1 MFDYRSHF
9 ESAVDALRAERRYRI
24 FADVERRVG
33 EFPRAILRRD
43 GETREIVIW
52 CSNDYLGMGHHPK
65 VVAALQDA
73 AGRMGAGA
81 GGTRNISGTNHPLVE
96 LEAELADL
104 HQQGFGARL
113 HLRVRLQRGGDLHHR
128 AAACRTA

>member
-1 MFDYRSHF
+1 MFDYQSHF

-24 FADVERRVG
+24 FADLERRSG
-33 EFPRAILRRD
+33 DFPRAILRRD
-43 GETREIVIW
+43 GATREIVIW

-104 HQQGFGARL
+104 HRKDSALVFTSGL
-113 HLRVRLQRGGDLHHR
+113 RLQRGGDLHHR
-128 AAACRTA
+128 AAACPTA